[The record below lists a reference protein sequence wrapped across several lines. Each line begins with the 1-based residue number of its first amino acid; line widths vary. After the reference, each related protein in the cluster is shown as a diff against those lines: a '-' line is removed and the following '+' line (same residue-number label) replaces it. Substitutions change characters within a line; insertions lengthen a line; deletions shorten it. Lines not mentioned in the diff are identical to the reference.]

1 MESPQATAERL
12 LAALE
17 QLAGREGVLLRS
29 LDLMEAVDLGAQAEP
44 LVKKLCALA
53 DDPAVGP
60 LRGRI
65 DDLVSRRRRHAATL
79 DSHIARL
86 QGELRR
92 LNEASQRLNR
102 MAPIYS
108 PPPGTPPRSRLNTAA

>member
-1 MESPQATAERL
+1 MDTPRATAERL

-29 LDLMEAVDLGAQAEP
+29 LDLIEAVDLGAQAEP
-44 LVKKLCALA
+44 LVRKLCSLA
-53 DDPAVGP
+53 DDPSVGP
-60 LRGRI
+60 LRPRI
-65 DDLVSRRRRHAATL
+65 DELVARRQRHSATL
-79 DSHIARL
+79 DAHVARL

-92 LNEASQRLNR
+92 LNEASQRLSR

-108 PPPGTPPRSRLNTAA
+108 PPPHTPAHSRLNTAA

>member
-1 MESPQATAERL
+1 METPHANAERL
-12 LAALE
+12 LTALE

-29 LDLMEAVDLGAQAEP
+29 HDLIEAVDLGAQAEP
-44 LVKKLCALA
+44 LVKKLCILA
-53 DDPAVGP
+53 EDPAVGP

-65 DDLVSRRRRHAATL
+65 EELVARRRHHAAA
-79 DSHIARL
+79 IEEQVARL

-92 LNEASQRLNR
+92 LHQASQRLNR

-108 PPPGTPPRSRLNTAA
+108 PPPSAPVRSRLNTAA